1 MMKCLKDKW
10 KVVVVFV
17 CAVSLAFF
25 VGRSTGE
32 SAVNL
37 GIQEETEEVVESETA
52 TEAVQ
57 EASTVI
63 EEDMGAAITLGG
75 KAINSNVDS
84 VMAEQLT
91 TLEGYISAIYNNN
104 GMLFV
109 VSGEEDENDSS
120 ANKIVE
126 AYNKDKTAYIEYY
139 GNIPEFH
146 YARGRAVLMSDVV
159 ERVQNLTTLDLLQG
173 IIDIAKSN
181 TDGIEIT
188 RKVQDVYENDDVPIN
203 IDAPAEAER
212 YNITDDGV
220 EKVENE
226 ADPEKD
232 RGAYLFT
239 ETITTIKI
247 YRDVVEKYYLEEF
260 GEEYR
265 DTFAFDDVWELA
277 KNDSTS
283 DDFIY
288 FNFVTSNIDNQ
299 MGAGEYLVVDGNTYL
314 SWYFDN
320 HFVLTDW
327 SINTDEWRKSHTA
340 EEFIQLAIEVQ
351 QDVEDATRQLESEM
365 DEILEVYK
373 REDEMQDERADGEG
387 LTNPKS
393 QGDGDTDSEA
403 ESLVSAEDVTDENS
417 TANTDGTESI
427 DSTESVGSTSNTDEG
442 TSEESKSDSNNNN

>member
-1 MMKCLKDKW
+1 MCL
-10 KVVVVFV
+10 
-17 CAVSLAFF
+17 
-25 VGRSTGE
+25 
-32 SAVNL
+32 N
-37 GIQEETEEVVESETA
+37 
-52 TEAVQ
+52 
-57 EASTVI
+57 
-63 EEDMGAAITLGG
+63 
-75 KAINSNVDS
+75 
-84 VMAEQLT
+84 
-91 TLEGYISAIYNNN
+91 
-104 GMLFV
+104 
-109 VSGEEDENDSS
+109 
-120 ANKIVE
+120 
-126 AYNKDKTAYIEYY
+126 
-139 GNIPEFH
+139 
-146 YARGRAVLMSDVV
+146 
-159 ERVQNLTTLDLLQG
+159 G
-173 IIDIAKSN
+173 IIDKLRGPIDIFTLIRRLLHIKRPFHNQCMEACLIPMHKGCKDRHSLKARHGGRSRSRIGRLAEKIQDEELKKELSALISKSVKDVRAMSYN
-181 TDGIEIT
+181 LAPPDVTKKNLVVSIMNLCQNFQEQSGIEFRMVTPSAVKTHFLTEEECLNIY
-188 RKVQDVYENDDVPIN
+188 RIVQESLNNISKHADAQEVTVLVRNHIGTEENGLYIF
-203 IDAPAEAER
+203 
-212 YNITDDGV
+212 ITDDGV

-427 DSTESVGSTSNTDEG
+427 DSTESVGSISNTDEG

>member
-173 IIDIAKSN
+173 IIDI
-181 TDGIEIT
+181 
-188 RKVQDVYENDDVPIN
+188 
-203 IDAPAEAER
+203 
-212 YNITDDGV
+212 
-220 EKVENE
+220 
-226 ADPEKD
+226 
-232 RGAYLFT
+232 GA
-239 ETITTIKI
+239 I
-247 YRDVVEKYYLEEF
+247 
-260 GEEYR
+260 
-265 DTFAFDDVWELA
+265 
-277 KNDSTS
+277 
-283 DDFIY
+283 
-288 FNFVTSNIDNQ
+288 
-299 MGAGEYLVVDGNTYL
+299 
-314 SWYFDN
+314 
-320 HFVLTDW
+320 
-327 SINTDEWRKSHTA
+327 
-340 EEFIQLAIEVQ
+340 
-351 QDVEDATRQLESEM
+351 
-365 DEILEVYK
+365 
-373 REDEMQDERADGEG
+373 
-387 LTNPKS
+387 
-393 QGDGDTDSEA
+393 
-403 ESLVSAEDVTDENS
+403 
-417 TANTDGTESI
+417 
-427 DSTESVGSTSNTDEG
+427 
-442 TSEESKSDSNNNN
+442 